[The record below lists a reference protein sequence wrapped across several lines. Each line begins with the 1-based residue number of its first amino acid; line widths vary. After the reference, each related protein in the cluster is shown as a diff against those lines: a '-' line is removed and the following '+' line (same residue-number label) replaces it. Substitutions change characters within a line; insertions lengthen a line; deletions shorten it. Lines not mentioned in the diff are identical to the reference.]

1 VFGQNS
7 HESRRVIQKK
17 IEDLRR
23 RFKKIIEEKNVYE
36 KMRQGQ
42 IFLWNKTRRRQD
54 LGRFKL
60 ISPEIWIL
68 GFKNFDLRFLTV
80 SE

>member
-42 IFLWNKTRRRQD
+42 IFL
-54 LGRFKL
+54 
-60 ISPEIWIL
+60 
-68 GFKNFDLRFLTV
+68 
-80 SE
+80 